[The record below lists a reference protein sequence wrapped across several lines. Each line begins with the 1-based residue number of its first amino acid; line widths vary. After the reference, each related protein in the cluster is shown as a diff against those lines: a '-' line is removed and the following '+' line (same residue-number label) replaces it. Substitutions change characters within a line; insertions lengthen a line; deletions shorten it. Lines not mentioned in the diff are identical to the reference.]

1 MAEGACYR
9 VRRFDPRNRLG
20 RNEAVTFLSEVEESV
35 RAKRGGRGYL
45 MVAHS
50 DGARARFL
58 TAFDESLAALS
69 LTISRDGLTSL
80 TNPNAPRRGF
90 ARLA

>member
-1 MAEGACYR
+1 
-9 VRRFDPRNRLG
+9 
-20 RNEAVTFLSEVEESV
+20 
-35 RAKRGGRGYL
+35 

-50 DGARARFL
+50 DDDRARFL
-58 TAFDESLAALS
+58 SAVDESLAALS